1 MPTINHLVHDLHKRL
16 NELENLYSTVNFL
29 LFKFFKFSSFLQKV
43 SQSSDKRDLMLKQ
56 YIQQIFTDLN
66 SRIINNHQQQNL
78 TATVV
83 ND

>member
-1 MPTINHLVHDLHKRL
+1 M
-16 NELENLYSTVNFL
+16 SF
-29 LFKFFKFSSFLQKV
+29 FSSLKV

-56 YIQQIFTDLN
+56 YIEQIFTDLHT
-66 SRIINNHQQQNL
+66 RITNYHQQQNL

>member
-1 MPTINHLVHDLHKRL
+1 M
-16 NELENLYSTVNFL
+16 
-29 LFKFFKFSSFLQKV
+29 FFKKV

-56 YIQQIFTDLN
+56 YIEQIFTELH

-78 TATVV
+78 TKTVV

>member
-1 MPTINHLVHDLHKRL
+1 M
-16 NELENLYSTVNFL
+16 
-29 LFKFFKFSSFLQKV
+29 KFSLLLKV

-56 YIQQIFTDLN
+56 YIEQIFTDLHT
-66 SRIINNHQQQNL
+66 RITNYHQQQNL